1 MDPAALERYKQE
13 RGETVLQWW
22 RSYVDDVRPINV
34 WLLTGRVMHRWL
46 LSSTWLGRK

>member
-13 RGETVLQWW
+13 RGEAVLQWW

-34 WLLTGRVMHRWL
+34 SLLTGRVMPKWL
-46 LSSTWLGRK
+46 LSFTSLGRK